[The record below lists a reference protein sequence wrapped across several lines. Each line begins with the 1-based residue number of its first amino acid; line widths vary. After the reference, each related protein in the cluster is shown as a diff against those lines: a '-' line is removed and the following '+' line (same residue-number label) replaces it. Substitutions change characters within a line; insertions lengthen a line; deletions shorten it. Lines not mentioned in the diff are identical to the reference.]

1 MKKILT
7 VCLAIVMLVCINLTA
22 FAAPNGFV
30 SSPTGNG
37 APTVEDFKPSNE
49 QCTAKL
55 VITPYS
61 DRDELPQALQELMQ
75 KAYDAIVNAKDLTE
89 LNAEFA
95 KYVKEKGLDASKLAV
110 SDLFDI
116 HATDCEFHD
125 GHTEF
130 DVVLKAETLKHFVG
144 LLHMNKNGQIEFID
158 NAQVVN
164 DHLHFSVE
172 TFSPFAIVVDTSVE
186 DTPTTGD
193 DAMIYICTATLIISA
208 LGIVVIGFV
217 SKKQSAR

>member
-7 VCLAIVMLVCINLTA
+7 VSLAIVMLVCINLTA

-37 APTVEDFKPSNE
+37 APTVVEFKPAND

-55 VITPYS
+55 VITPYG
-61 DRDELPQALQELMQ
+61 DRGNLPQVLQELMQ

-89 LNAEFA
+89 LNADFA
-95 KYVKEKGLDASKLAV
+95 KLVKEKGVDPKNLAV

-116 HATDCEFHD
+116 QVPDCDFHD

-130 DVVLKAETLKHFVG
+130 DVVLTAETLKHFVG
-144 LLHMNKNGQIEFID
+144 MLHMNKNGQFEFVSD
-158 NAQVVN
+158 AKVVG

-172 TFSPFAIVVDTSVE
+172 SFSPFAIVVDTSVE

-193 DAMIYICTATLIISA
+193 DATVYICTATLIVSA
-208 LGIVVIGFV
+208 LGIVVIGIK
-217 SKKQSAR
+217 SKKQSA